1 MEFKELRYPVRRC
14 HQNDFGS
21 STKAK
26 ELFESWN
33 GFILVCPDLK
43 KEDRL
48 KFEGDL
54 AAMVSKS
61 IGVKFEMCT
70 GEKCANDKV
79 EWLKD
84 VQIDTWVVEEMIDYL
99 KYEGRPT
106 ILIQRR
112 LTSNVFAEKIESKI
126 TPS

>member
-26 ELFESWN
+26 ELFDSWN

-48 KFEGDL
+48 
-54 AAMVSKS
+54 
-61 IGVKFEMCT
+61 
-70 GEKCANDKV
+70 
-79 EWLKD
+79 
-84 VQIDTWVVEEMIDYL
+84 
-99 KYEGRPT
+99 
-106 ILIQRR
+106 
-112 LTSNVFAEKIESKI
+112 
-126 TPS
+126 